1 MLEGNVVSVSYLNIH
16 ILLCKKALNAILK
29 SSNQSNCISSH
40 LSVSEHVFKK
50 PMKHDPASQ
59 AQFCDVLVLLQL
71 WGEETAV
78 VLACLRHLTEQQMK
92 MLQTT
97 VVRQSYMLDR

>member
-1 MLEGNVVSVSYLNIH
+1 M
-16 ILLCKKALNAILK
+16 
-29 SSNQSNCISSH
+29 Q
-40 LSVSEHVFKK
+40 
-50 PMKHDPASQ
+50 HDPASQ
-59 AQFCDVLVLLQL
+59 AQFCNVLVLLQL